1 METAKIIF
9 GYKQRNRKDF
19 YSTRDTILSNKVDT
33 GKIIVSDEV
42 IVDNNS
48 KKFIIGYK
56 NNDIIIPL
64 SIQLL
69 RIDGYIKY
77 LESGAKKMFFL
88 IKEGD
93 KLLYTLYSKIWKRI
107 SSIIKVKYPI
117 YNKKIIAARLKTFG
131 EQNNTIFT
139 DNNDVIVK
147 MPKENIRYGAFLLLI
162 LILCIK

>member
-77 LESGAKKMFFL
+77 FESGAKKMFFL
-88 IKEGD
+88 IK
-93 KLLYTLYSKIWKRI
+93 KVINYYILYI
-107 SSIIKVKYPI
+107 
-117 YNKKIIAARLKTFG
+117 LKFG
-131 EQNNTIFT
+131 
-139 DNNDVIVK
+139 
-147 MPKENIRYGAFLLLI
+147 KELVAL
-162 LILCIK
+162 